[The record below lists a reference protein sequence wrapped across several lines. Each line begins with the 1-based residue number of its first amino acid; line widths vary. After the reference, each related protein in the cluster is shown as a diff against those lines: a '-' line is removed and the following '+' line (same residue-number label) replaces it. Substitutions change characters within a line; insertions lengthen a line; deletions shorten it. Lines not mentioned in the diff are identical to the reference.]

1 MCIVS
6 VILLIIGMV
15 LYATQRVQIGSFRA
29 EGRAVKAAGVIL
41 TLPVMS
47 TLLLVNVF
55 MPGAVEAGSGVLIR
69 TLIVIICLEL
79 SAVCAA
85 GGIARILIFDPPGSP
100 RLPGILGQIQRE
112 TRQQRVAWPR
122 SRTTLDWPNVR
133 LLIRRRNEA
142 PVLTL
147 KEAARYLHASEA
159 DILRLI
165 EEGKL
170 TSSRD
175 HDTYKIARS
184 QLDALRQQTPA
195 PAR

>member
-1 MCIVS
+1 VS
-6 VILLIIGMV
+6 VILLIIGMA
-15 LYATQRVQIGSFRA
+15 LYATQRVRIGSFRA
-29 EGRAVKAAGVIL
+29 EGRAVKVAGVIL
-41 TLPVMS
+41 MLPVMS

-55 MPGAVEAGSGVLIR
+55 MPGAIEAGSGVLVR
-69 TLIVIICLEL
+69 TLIVITCLEL

-85 GGIARILIFDPPGSP
+85 LGIARILIFDPPGSP

-122 SRTTLDWPNVR
+122 SRTTLDWPDVR
-133 LLIRRRNEA
+133 LLRRRNEA

-147 KEAARYLHASEA
+147 KEAARYLHASED

-170 TSSRD
+170 TASRD